1 MSQGGV
7 GRHRRRPSQSV
18 FDFVDDVLQPPPAAD
33 IGASDKEFGDVS
45 SPNKIP
51 EQHCRR
57 PTTDISAHLKEKG
70 AGSLLP
76 PTSQKK
82 S

>member
-1 MSQGGV
+1 MSQGGA

-18 FDFVDDVLQPPPAAD
+18 FDFQDDVLQPPPVAD
-33 IGASDKEFGDVS
+33 NGGSDKEFGHAS

-51 EQHCRR
+51 EQHCIR
-57 PTTDISAHLKEKG
+57 PTTDVSGHLKEKG
-70 AGSLLP
+70 APPSLP